1 MRFERT
7 DSFKA
12 DCRAPK
18 SERAGALQRGG
29 AALWRWMRHGR
40 RHQGS
45 PGAWPYSLLV
55 KAIAGARAVFEMT
68 WIFAV
73 PDGRVTWEWCTV
85 EAEGHRHP
93 SVRWR
98 RIGDHASFG
107 DP

>member
-12 DCRAPK
+12 DCRRLSPR
-18 SERAGALQRGG
+18 ERAFFKEAVRLFGDGRDTVADTRG
-29 AALWRWMRHGR
+29 
-40 RHQGS
+40 
-45 PGAWPYSLLV
+45 PGARPYSLLL
-55 KAIAGARAVFEMT
+55 KSIAGARAVFETT
-68 WIFAV
+68 WIFAS
-73 PDGRVTWEWCTV
+73 PDGRATWEWCTV

-98 RIGDHASFG
+98 RMGDHAIFG